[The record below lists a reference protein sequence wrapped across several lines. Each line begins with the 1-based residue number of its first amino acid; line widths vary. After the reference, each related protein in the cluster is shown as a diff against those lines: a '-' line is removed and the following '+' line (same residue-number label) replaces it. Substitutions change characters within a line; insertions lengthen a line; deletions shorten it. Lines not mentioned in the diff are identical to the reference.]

1 MFTIYA
7 LGTYGTANVYLFG
20 QFPCEQWPK
29 NNEMKVVG
37 GWEFELVKARIGK
50 DC

>member
-1 MFTIYA
+1 MYRAKSDLLEKCIFTNISDQ
-7 LGTYGTANVYLFG
+7 TI
-20 QFPCEQWPK
+20 K